1 MMLYFI
7 YSPKQSKYHDID
19 IYWQANENGYTSIL
33 ANAGVYT
40 EEDKE
45 RIESRS
51 SEYGA
56 TFIPITKELLQQ
68 AKVQLQEK
76 ITEYDERI
84 ERENERHISLLK
96 ELNEKKSQYIAL
108 NDLSHITIKLEEM
121 EQLEIE
127 GDER

>member
-68 AKVQLQEK
+68 AKIQLQEK
-76 ITEYDERI
+76 IAEYDERI
-84 ERENERHISLLK
+84 EQENVRHMAELER
-96 ELNEKKSQYIAL
+96 LNKMKSQYIAL
-108 NDLSHITIKLEEM
+108 GDLSHITVRMEEI
-121 EQLEIE
+121 EIE
-127 GDER
+127 GEER